1 MHYADVT
8 VDSHG
13 GNKSV
18 FTYLIPDHLSKVKV
32 GQVVWVPFGKR
43 KVHGIV
49 VGLSSESRLENV
61 RNIEDIIV
69 EEPIVDSNKIDLAAW
84 ISSKYLSTL
93 YSALA
98 LMLPPG
104 FGFQTMESV
113 KLKHN
118 TIDFKS

>member
-1 MHYADVT
+1 MHYADVS

-18 FTYLIPDHLSKVKV
+18 FTYLIPDHMPTVKV

-49 VGLSSESRLENV
+49 VGLSSESRLENI

-69 EEPIVDSNKIDLAAW
+69 EEPVVDSKKIDLAAW
-84 ISSKYLSTL
+84 ISSKYLSTDGHKVKIKN
-93 YSALA
+93 
-98 LMLPPG
+98 G
-104 FGFQTMESV
+104 FIQIRHI
-113 KLKHN
+113 LK
-118 TIDFKS
+118 IWR